1 MFLATGRLQ
10 WSIAAPTSK
19 LRLGR
24 RAYCSAISPWPWM
37 TRGGFCECFASRRGG
52 PCFASE
58 TVNASRR
65 SILAVILTTCSS
77 TRSVTACTSPAAMER
92 LMCFRMKQAD
102 ISTSV
107 DLRLHP
113 ARVPP
118 CLFRTW
124 IGCTSLYERLPRHRR
139 PFGLSVRSHESSGSS
154 LLGDQ
159 HELKTYRTGY
169 G

>member
-1 MFLATGRLQ
+1 
-10 WSIAAPTSK
+10 
-19 LRLGR
+19 
-24 RAYCSAISPWPWM
+24 
-37 TRGGFCECFASRRGG
+37 
-52 PCFASE
+52 
-58 TVNASRR
+58 
-65 SILAVILTTCSS
+65 
-77 TRSVTACTSPAAMER
+77 
-92 LMCFRMKQAD
+92 RMKQAD

-169 G
+169 GSVAMVGACADHRRGYAVYRSLAIQL